1 MVNQI
6 SLVQSDL
13 ERAVMS
19 LQKNEQFTGQ
29 PAEYSFPKDSRVY
42 DLLGEGQI
50 TEALFIL
57 HKLQPQLKLVDL
69 SPEKITFQL
78 KNS

>member
-19 LQKNEQFTGQ
+19 LQKNESFTGQ
-29 PAEYSFPKDSRVY
+29 EAQYSFPKNSRVY

-50 TEALFIL
+50 TEAVFIL
-57 HKLQPQLKLVDL
+57 HKLQPELKLVDL
-69 SPEKITFQL
+69 TPEKITLQL
-78 KNS
+78 KKS